1 MLWRFHVHHITNS
14 GTSHNIKWKHSR
26 VFQKWWFGYSVLS
39 FLWWGQFC
47 LSHEGAEP
55 RAMWVCLSWYSTP
68 PYPMAK
74 GRIKEFSLLRSGCMA
89 HGQEG
94 KGDEGEWLVVFILVG
109 ALNQGIP
116 FLNHKLSHKLFK
128 NKIRYG

>member
-1 MLWRFHVHHITNS
+1 
-14 GTSHNIKWKHSR
+14 
-26 VFQKWWFGYSVLS
+26 
-39 FLWWGQFC
+39 
-47 LSHEGAEP
+47 
-55 RAMWVCLSWYSTP
+55 
-68 PYPMAK
+68 MAK

-116 FLNHKLSHKLFK
+116 FLSHKLSHKVFK
-128 NKIRYG
+128 NKIHYG